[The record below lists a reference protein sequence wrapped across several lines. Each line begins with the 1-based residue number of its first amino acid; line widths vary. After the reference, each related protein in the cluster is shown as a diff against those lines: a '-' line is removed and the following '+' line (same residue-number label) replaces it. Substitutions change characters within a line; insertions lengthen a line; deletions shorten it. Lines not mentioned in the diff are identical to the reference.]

1 MQKRPEVIQLAIQGK
16 LELLD
21 RALET
26 PAFFADANCKN
37 ADATLFF
44 AESNSKIAR
53 AKAICAECPIKI
65 MCLNWAVRNAEEG
78 IYGATTPCERKKLR
92 KGAEIVD
99 ISTIRIMQE
108 QRDLILTSSLDQAVS
123 HFNVNVRTIHR
134 WRQMLTTK
142 QKAS

>member
-16 LELLD
+16 LEFLD

-26 PAFFADANCKN
+26 PSFFADASCKN

-44 AESNSKIAR
+44 AASNSKIAQ
-53 AKAICAECPIKI
+53 AKAICNNCPIRPL
-65 MCLNWAVRNAEEG
+65 CLEWAVRNAEEG

-92 KGAEIVD
+92 KGAVILD
-99 ISTIRIMQE
+99 ISTIRQMQE
-108 QRDLILTSSLDQAVS
+108 QRDLILYSALEQAVN
-123 HFNVNVRTIHR
+123 HFDVNVRTIHR
-134 WRQMLTTK
+134 WRQILNPS